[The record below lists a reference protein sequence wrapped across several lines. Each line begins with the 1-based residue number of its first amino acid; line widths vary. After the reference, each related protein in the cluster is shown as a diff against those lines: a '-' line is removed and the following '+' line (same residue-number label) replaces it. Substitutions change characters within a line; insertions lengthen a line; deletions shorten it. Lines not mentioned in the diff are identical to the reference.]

1 MARQRQAF
9 MVLVLFGLEAFLC
22 CPTFFR
28 LRQAY
33 QEPASTFSPS
43 LLLVLP
49 ERAWVQAKALLAV

>member
-1 MARQRQAF
+1 

-28 LRQAY
+28 LRRVY
-33 QEPASTFSPS
+33 QESASTFSPG

-49 ERAWVQAKALLAV
+49 ERAWVQAKALLVV

>member
-9 MVLVLFGLEAFLC
+9 MVLFGLEAFLC

-33 QEPASTFSPS
+33 QEPASTFSQS
-43 LLLVLP
+43 LLLVQL